1 MKKVYI
7 FIVLIGCFTATT
19 AQKTIYQSSAFE
31 ELSKEH
37 KTIAILPF
45 LATVNLNDAKDI
57 TKQKLH
63 ELEKKEGYA
72 VQNALESYFLQRKE
86 RKKLSVEFQDI
97 KTTNALLAK
106 NNIDYNNL
114 DIYTPKELSKI
125 LEVDAVIGGNLT
137 VTTLLSEGVSKSFNL
152 FEYLSGKTDYGRI
165 AIKISDGNSGKLLWK
180 FEKTINRKSGKNTN
194 AIIDAMMKK
203 AARKFPYD
211 KDKNKN

>member
-7 FIVLIGCFTATT
+7 FIVLLGCFTATT
-19 AQKTIYQSSAFE
+19 AQKTIYQSALFK
-31 ELSKEH
+31 ELSKDH

-45 LATVNLNDAKDI
+45 LATVNLNNTKDI
-57 TKQKLH
+57 TKQKLQ

-106 NNIDYNNL
+106 NNIDYSNI
-114 DIYTPKELSKI
+114 DIYTPNELSEI

-137 VTTLLSEGVSKSFNL
+137 ISTLLSQGASKSFSL
-152 FEYLSGKTDYGRI
+152 LEYLSGKTDYGRI
-165 AIKISDGNSGKLLWK
+165 AIKISDGKSGKLLWK
-180 FEKTINRKSGKNTN
+180 YEKTINRKSGKNTN
-194 AIIDAMMKK
+194 AIINAMMKK
-203 AARKFPYD
+203 AARKFPYN
-211 KDKNKN
+211 KDKN